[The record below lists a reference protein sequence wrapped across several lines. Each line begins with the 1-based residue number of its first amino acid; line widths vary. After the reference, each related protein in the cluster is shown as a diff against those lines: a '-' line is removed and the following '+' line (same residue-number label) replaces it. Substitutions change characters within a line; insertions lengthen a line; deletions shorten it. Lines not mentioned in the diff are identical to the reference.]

1 MMRKIY
7 FAFTLLGS
15 ILLTSCDNYLDIQ
28 PVGKVIPNT
37 LAEYRALLTTVYNT
51 RLNDKAVT
59 ELRTDIVQVSKTH
72 TEISK
77 SGMTSL
83 QKPEQEISYGTNII
97 LIFITLMP

>member
-59 ELRTDIVQVSKTH
+59 ELRTDIVQVTD
-72 TEISK
+72 IS
-77 SGMTSL
+77 SSQNT
-83 QKPEQEISYGTNII
+83 YGDIQIWNDQIGRAHV
-97 LIFITLMP
+97 